1 MSDIYYNKFSVPAA
15 TGINQNA
22 NRASKRGN
30 AAGSEAE
37 SFNEILQNQIKMNS
51 NLTFSKHAVLRVAE
65 RDVDLSNDSISRLD
79 EGVRIAQSKGLNDT
93 LIIVDKTAFIVN
105 VKNNTVVTT
114 VSGDNL
120 RGNVFTNID
129 GTVII

>member
-1 MSDIYYNKFSVPAA
+1 
-15 TGINQNA
+15 
-22 NRASKRGN
+22 
-30 AAGSEAE
+30 
-37 SFNEILQNQIKMNS
+37 
-51 NLTFSKHAVLRVAE
+51 VAE